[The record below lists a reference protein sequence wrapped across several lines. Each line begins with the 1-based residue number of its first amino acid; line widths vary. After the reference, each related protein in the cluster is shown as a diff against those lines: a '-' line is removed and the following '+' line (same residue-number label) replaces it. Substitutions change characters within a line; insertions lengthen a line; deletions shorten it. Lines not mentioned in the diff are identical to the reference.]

1 MAANHRHFFME
12 FIVLFGLPVALFS
25 VTYHVGPAQTYHTL
39 QEITDLLQ
47 PGDSAL
53 VDGDTTYPGGVVF
66 TEAGTPAAPIV
77 IFGVRINDRR
87 PVISG
92 GTNTVHFESPWPC
105 TTGADHYR
113 FEGFEVVGGS
123 FRGIYHQA
131 DDLTIRDVLVR
142 DCPAH
147 GILGADQGSGSCLM
161 EFVEVRDCGS
171 GSSQHQVYMA
181 TDEVNRPGSIFR
193 MQFCYLHDA
202 KGGNNVK
209 SRAER
214 NEIYYNWV
222 EGGYYHELE
231 LIGPDPG
238 GAPSGWYP
246 RLKREDSDVVGNV
259 LRKRGTGYGNDS
271 NFSVTRIGGDATGE
285 SHGRYRFVNNT
296 ILSGTGAVFR
306 CFDSLESVEMHNN
319 VFYRPAGGVNIM
331 RVVEANWTQ
340 DSAVI
345 SGSNNWVYQ
354 GAANIPAVWTGTI
367 MGTDPGFRDYATAD
381 YRPEAGSQLLDAAN
395 DDPLSP
401 SGFPF
406 PAPLFPPAFHPP
418 LHACF
423 PAAEAR
429 PVYSNLDIAAYEY
442 TPTGIEENTGS
453 VMKMKTTVWPQPF
466 RTRVNIRWT
475 TDEGRRTQKELLHIY
490 DCSGRLIKTF
500 AVSSVVSRPSSIVSW
515 DGQDDLGRK
524 MPAGVYLF
532 VIKAGTSLGC
542 GSVVKIE

>member
-1 MAANHRHFFME
+1 
-12 FIVLFGLPVALFS
+12 
-25 VTYHVGPAQTYHTL
+25 VTYRVGPTQSYHTL

-66 TEAGTPAAPIV
+66 TEAGTSSLPIV
-77 IFGVRINDRR
+77 IRGIRINNRR

-92 GTNTVHFESPWPC
+92 GTNTVQFESPWPC

-113 FEGFEVVGGS
+113 FEGFEVTGGS
-123 FRGIYHQA
+123 SRGIYHQA
-131 DDLTIRDVLVR
+131 DDLVIRDVLVR
-142 DCPAH
+142 DCPMH
-147 GILGADQGSGSCLM
+147 GILGADQGSGTCLM

-171 GSSQHQVYMA
+171 GSTRHQVYMA
-181 TDEVNRPGSIFR
+181 TDEVNRPGSVFR

-202 KGGNNVK
+202 RGGNNVK

-222 EGGYYHELE
+222 EGAYYHELE
-231 LIGPDPG
+231 LIGPDPN
-238 GAPSGWYP
+238 GAPPGWTP

-259 LRKRGTGYGNDS
+259 LRKRGTVYGNDS
-271 NFSVTRIGGDATGE
+271 NFAVTRIGGDATGE

-296 ILSGTGAVFR
+296 IICGTGAVFR

-319 VFYRPAGGVNIM
+319 AFYRPGGGVNIM

-354 GAANIPAVWTGTI
+354 SAANIPAVWTGTI
-367 MGTDPGFRDYATAD
+367 LGMDPGFRNYATAD
-381 YRPEAGSQLLDAAN
+381 YRPDASSPMINAAN
-395 DDPLSP
+395 NAPQSP
-401 SGFPF
+401 TGFPF
-406 PAPLFPPAFHPP
+406 PSPLFPPIYHPP
-418 LHACF
+418 LR
-423 PAAEAR
+423 AATTIAESR
-429 PVYSNLDIAAYEY
+429 PVYGSLDIAAYEY
-442 TPTGIEENTGS
+442 TPTSIKESDASSGPFKI
-453 VMKMKTTVWPQPF
+453 TVGPQPF
-466 RTRVNIRWT
+466 RNKVYFQVNDQFETFRLELFDPCGRKIRVIGVDNI
-475 TDEGRRTQKELLHIY
+475 
-490 DCSGRLIKTF
+490 S
-500 AVSSVVSRPSSIVSW
+500 AVIAW

-532 VIKAGTSLGC
+532 VIKAGKSLVR